1 MDTKQLTKYAQKN
14 GLTIAI
20 GHPMEWIE
28 TADKCRL
35 NKDTNKKRLYAF
47 SSVNNLGMWEEPSE
61 YCSSLSE
68 LKIMIDE
75 ELSNISGQS

>member
-20 GHPMEWIE
+20 GH
-28 TADKCRL
+28 
-35 NKDTNKKRLYAF
+35 
-47 SSVNNLGMWEEPSE
+47 PSE